1 MSISSANIIGAN
13 SAFGRNEAD
22 FYPTPPECTL
32 ALLEYWTPP
41 KGTIWEPACGDGAIS
56 RVLRDADHYT
66 LSSDLHDRGYGDWT
80 GDFLTAEPMYEPDA
94 IVTNPPFN
102 LAEKFIR
109 RAAWFQVPF
118 AMLLKSTYWHA
129 AKRAKLF
136 EETRPE
142 MVIAM
147 TWRPSFDLRRGTS
160 PTMDVI
166 WTAWGARPSREP
178 CRYVLAAK
186 PDLGVF
192 G

>member
-32 ALLEYWTPP
+32 ALLEHWPAP
-41 KGTIWEPACGDGAIS
+41 KRIWEPACGDGAIS
-56 RVLRDADHYT
+56 RVLREAGRDVV
-66 LSSDLHDRGYGDWT
+66 SSDLHDRGYGDWT
-80 GDFLTAEPMYEPDA
+80 GDFLNDPPKARFDA

-102 LAEKFIR
+102 VAEPFIR
-109 RAAWFQVPF
+109 TAASFAVPF

-129 AKRAKLF
+129 ATRTKLF

-166 WTAWGARPSREP
+166 WTVWGAQPSREP

>member
-13 SAFGRNEAD
+13 SAFGRNDAD
-22 FYPTPPECTL
+22 FYSTPPECTL
-32 ALLEYWTPP
+32 ALLQHWRPP
-41 KGTIWEPACGDGAIS
+41 AGTIWEPACGDGAIS
-56 RVLRDADHYT
+56 RVLNDAGHSMV
-66 LSSDLHDRGYGDWT
+66 SSDLHDRGFGDWT
-80 GDFLTAEPMYEPDA
+80 GDFLTAEPMYEPAA
-94 IVTNPPFN
+94 IITNPPFN
-102 LAEKFIR
+102 LAEAFIR
-109 RAAWFQVPF
+109 RAAGFQVPF

-136 EETRPE
+136 AKTQPE

-147 TWRPSFDLRRGTS
+147 TWRPSFDLRRGKS

-166 WTAWGARPSREP
+166 WTVWGPRPALAP
-178 CRYVLAAK
+178 CRYGLAQK

>member
-1 MSISSANIIGAN
+1 MSISSANTVGAGR
-13 SAFGRNEAD
+13 AFGRTEAD

-32 ALLEYWTPP
+32 ALLEHWTPP
-41 KGTIWEPACGDGAIS
+41 SGPIWEPACGDGAIS
-56 RVLRDADHYT
+56 RVLADAG
-66 LSSDLHDRGYGDWT
+66 LRPFSSDLHYRGFGEWI
-80 GDFLTAEPMYEPDA
+80 GDFLNDPPRFSFCSV
-94 IVTNPPFN
+94 ITNPPFN

-109 RAAWFQVPF
+109 RAAGFQVPF

-129 AKRAKLF
+129 ATRAKLF

-166 WTAWGARPSREP
+166 WTVWGAQPSDAP
-178 CRYVLAAK
+178 TIYVLATK
-186 PDLGVF
+186 PDLGAF

>member
-1 MSISSANIIGAN
+1 MSISSANIIGA
-13 SAFGRNEAD
+13 
-22 FYPTPPECTL
+22 
-32 ALLEYWTPP
+32 
-41 KGTIWEPACGDGAIS
+41 CGDGAIS
-56 RVLRDADHYT
+56 RVLAGAGYKT
-66 LSSDLHDRGYGDWT
+66 ASSDLHDRGYGDWT
-80 GDFLTAEPMYEPDA
+80 GDFLNDPPRLSFDA

-102 LAEKFIR
+102 VAEPFIR
-109 RAAWFQVPF
+109 TAASYGVPF

-129 AKRAKLF
+129 ATRAKLF
-136 EETRPE
+136 AETRPE

-166 WTAWGARPSREP
+166 WTVWGAQPSREP

-186 PDLGVF
+186 PDLGPF

>member
-1 MSISSANIIGAN
+1 MSISSASIIGAN

-32 ALLEYWTPP
+32 ALLERWEAP
-41 KGTIWEPACGDGAIS
+41 GVIWEPACGDGAIS
-56 RVLRDADHYT
+56 RVLNDAGHAVVST
-66 LSSDLHDRGYGDWT
+66 DLYDRGYGDWT
-80 GDFLTAEPMYEPDA
+80 GDFLTSKPPVLFEA

-109 RAAWFQVPF
+109 RAAALNVPF

-129 AKRAKLF
+129 ATRARLF
-136 EETRPE
+136 EETQPE
-142 MVIAM
+142 MIIAM

-166 WTAWGARPSREP
+166 WTVWGPCPAPEP
-178 CRYVLAAK
+178 CRYVLAQK

>member
-13 SAFGRNEAD
+13 SSFGRNEAD

-32 ALLEYWTPP
+32 ALLEHWHPF
-41 KGTIWEPACGDGAIS
+41 GTIWEPACGDGAIA
-56 RVLRDADHYT
+56 RVLNEAGHRVI
-66 LSSDLHDRGYGDWT
+66 SSDLHDRGYGDWT
-80 GDFLTAEPMYEPDA
+80 GDFLNDPPRMSFDA

-102 LAEKFIR
+102 VAEPFIR
-109 RAAWFQVPF
+109 TAASFGVPF
-118 AMLLKSTYWHA
+118 AMLLKSVYWHA
-129 AKRAKLF
+129 ATRSKLF
-136 EETRPE
+136 AETRPE

-166 WTAWGARPSREP
+166 WTVWGAQPSREP

-186 PDLGVF
+186 PDLGPF

>member
-1 MSISSANIIGAN
+1 MSISSAKIIGAD

-32 ALLEYWTPP
+32 ALLEHWTPVN
-41 KGTIWEPACGDGAIS
+41 IVWEPACGDGAIS
-56 RVLRDADHYT
+56 RVLSDAGYAT
-66 LSSDLHDRGYGDWT
+66 VSTDLHNRGYGDWT
-80 GDFLTAEPMYEPDA
+80 ADFLVDRPPATFGS
-94 IVTNPPFN
+94 IVTNPPFS

-109 RAAWFQVPF
+109 RAASFGVPF
-118 AMLLKSTYWHA
+118 AMLVKSTYWHA
-129 AKRAKLF
+129 ATRAKIF

-166 WTAWGARPSREP
+166 WTVWGAKPSPEP
-178 CRYVLAAK
+178 CRYVLAQK

>member
-1 MSISSANIIGAN
+1 MSIASAKIIGAN

-22 FYPTPPECTL
+22 FYPTPSECTW
-32 ALLEYWTPP
+32 ALLQHWQPA
-41 KGTIWEPACGDGAIS
+41 GTVWEPACGDGAIA
-56 RVLRDADHYT
+56 RVLTDAGYQT
-66 LSSDLHDRGYGDWT
+66 IASDLHDRGYGDWT
-80 GDFLTAEPMYEPDA
+80 GDFLNDPPRASFDA

-102 LAEKFIR
+102 VAEPFIR
-109 RAAWFQVPF
+109 TAAAYGVPF

-129 AKRAKLF
+129 ATRSKLF
-136 EETRPE
+136 EETGPE

-166 WTAWGARPSREP
+166 WTVWGPRPWLKP
-178 CRYVLAAK
+178 CSYVLAAK